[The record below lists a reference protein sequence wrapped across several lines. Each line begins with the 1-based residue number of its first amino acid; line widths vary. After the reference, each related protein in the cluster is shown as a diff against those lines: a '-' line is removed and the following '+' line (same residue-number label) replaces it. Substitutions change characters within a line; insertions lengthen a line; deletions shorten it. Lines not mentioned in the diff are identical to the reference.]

1 MNQLKAAPVR
11 RRYSITMMLTLTSL
25 LVLLLFVAM
34 AALMQNRLGSFQQ
47 LLQNITGSAIPAVV
61 QSSRVYS
68 QINQLLYLTESL
80 SRAPSQAVRHNQYQD
95 IQLNLEGLQNLTK
108 AWQPSKYPNLY
119 QNAQLVAMTEEID
132 NLNELMTERLDLQ
145 NKLQSRQ
152 QQIYQLYEQV
162 QLYAATLAETDGQK
176 HSLWLLEFA
185 GSVALSGKAGNSNRI
200 MQLRQLQKQIEHQL
214 HRQRQARAGLT
225 ADFAVLSEQSDQQLR
240 SLLLESDGL
249 LPLRLQQLKVSGQA
263 TGRGNFVR
271 NLVLDYAR
279 LAENSAYDISATV
292 LYDAGQIQNQLRQDN
307 RQILMGA
314 VLVILFLLVA
324 IALIHQRV
332 VRRLEQLNHNVL
344 LQVQGKNTQFSID
357 GHDEI
362 AAIARS
368 FEYFASTV
376 ATQQQEL
383 QQLSYTDSLTGLAN
397 RRAFEQQFSQ
407 ALVQAQRQQWPLSLM
422 MIDVDCFKAYN
433 DHYGHQAGDETLQ
446 QIAQLLQQGI
456 NRGSDLVARYG
467 GEEFIAILP
476 DTDAKGAAAIAEQLL
491 HLFRQAAMPHQYNL
505 AAGYVSISLG
515 ICCVEA
521 ASSQDYNTLLRLA
534 DNALYQA
541 KANGRNCYYVSP

>member
-1 MNQLKAAPVR
+1 MNNMTAVPVR

-25 LVLLLFVAM
+25 LVLLLFIAM
-34 AALMQNRLGSFQQ
+34 AALVQNRLGSFQH

-68 QINQLLYLTESL
+68 QINQLLFLTEGL
-80 SRAPSQAVRHNQYQD
+80 SRAPSQAVRHNLYQD
-95 IQLNLEGLQNLTK
+95 IQLNLQGLQNLTK
-108 AWQPSKYPNLY
+108 TWQTGLY
-119 QNAQLVAMTEEID
+119 QNAQLVALTEEID
-132 NLNELMTERLDLQ
+132 NLNQLMSQRLELQT
-145 NKLQSRQ
+145 KVQSRQ

-162 QLYAATLAETDGQK
+162 QLHTSKLTLADEQR

-185 GSVALSGKAGNSNRI
+185 GVVALSGKAGGSNRI
-200 MQLRQLQKQIEHQL
+200 MQLRQLQQQIEQQML
-214 HRQRQARAGLT
+214 RQRQARVALPENY
-225 ADFAVLSEQSDQQLR
+225 ALLAEKSDLKLR
-240 SLLLESDGL
+240 SLLLETDGL
-249 LPLRLQQLKVSGQA
+249 FPLREQQLSIGGRA

-279 LAENSAYDISATV
+279 LAENSAYDISGTV
-292 LYDAGQIQNQLRQDN
+292 LADAAQIQQQLQQDN
-307 RQILMGA
+307 RQILSGA
-314 VLVILFLLVA
+314 LLVILFLLVA
-324 IALIHQRV
+324 IALIHRRV

-344 LQVQGKNTQFSID
+344 LQVQGKPTAFQIE

-368 FEYFASTV
+368 FAYFASTV

-397 RRAFEQQFSQ
+397 RRAFELQFTQ
-407 ALVQAQRQQWPLSLM
+407 ALVQSQRQQWPLTLL

-433 DHYGHQAGDETLQ
+433 DHYGHQAGDDTLLR
-446 QIAQLLQQGI
+446 IAQLLQQGI

-467 GEEFIAILP
+467 GEEFVAILP
-476 DTDAKGAAAIAEQLL
+476 DTNATGAAAIAAQLL
-491 HLFRQAAMPHQYNL
+491 QLFRQAALPHQYNL
-505 AAGYVSISLG
+505 AGDYVSISIG
-515 ICCVEA
+515 ICCINA
-521 ASSQDYNTLLRLA
+521 ASTADYDTMLRRA

-541 KANGRNCYYVSP
+541 KANGRNGFYISEI

>member
-1 MNQLKAAPVR
+1 MNNMTAVPVR

-25 LVLLLFVAM
+25 LVLLLFIAM
-34 AALMQNRLGSFQQ
+34 AALVQNRLGSFQH

-68 QINQLLYLTESL
+68 QINQLLFLTEGL
-80 SRAPSQAVRHNQYQD
+80 SRAPSQAVRHNLYQD
-95 IQLNLEGLQNLTK
+95 IQLNLQGLQNLTK
-108 AWQPSKYPNLY
+108 TWQTGLY
-119 QNAQLVAMTEEID
+119 QNAQLVALTEEID
-132 NLNELMTERLDLQ
+132 NLNQLMSQRLELQT
-145 NKLQSRQ
+145 KVQSRQ

-162 QLYAATLAETDGQK
+162 QLHTSKLTLADEQR

-185 GSVALSGKAGNSNRI
+185 GVVALSGKAGGSNRI
-200 MQLRQLQKQIEHQL
+200 MQLRQLQQQIEQQML
-214 HRQRQARAGLT
+214 RQRQARVALPENY
-225 ADFAVLSEQSDQQLR
+225 ALLAEKSDLKLR
-240 SLLLESDGL
+240 SLLLETEGL
-249 LPLRLQQLKVSGQA
+249 FPLREQQLSIGGRA

-279 LAENSAYDISATV
+279 LAENSAYDISGTV
-292 LYDAGQIQNQLRQDN
+292 LADAAQIQQQLQQDN
-307 RQILMGA
+307 RQILSGA
-314 VLVILFLLVA
+314 LLVILFLLVA
-324 IALIHQRV
+324 IALIHRRV

-344 LQVQGKNTQFSID
+344 LQVQGKPTAFQIE

-368 FEYFASTV
+368 FAYFASTV

-397 RRAFEQQFSQ
+397 RRAFELQFTQ
-407 ALVQAQRQQWPLSLM
+407 ALVQSQRQQWPLTLL

-433 DHYGHQAGDETLQ
+433 DHYGHQAGDDTLLR
-446 QIAQLLQQGI
+446 IAQLLQQGI

-467 GEEFIAILP
+467 GEEFVAILP
-476 DTDAKGAAAIAEQLL
+476 DTNATGAAAIAAQLL
-491 HLFRQAAMPHQYNL
+491 QLFRQAALPHQYNL
-505 AAGYVSISLG
+505 AGDYVSISIG
-515 ICCVEA
+515 ICCINA
-521 ASSQDYNTLLRLA
+521 ASTADYDTMLRRA

-541 KANGRNCYYVSP
+541 KANGRNGFYISEI

>member
-1 MNQLKAAPVR
+1 MNQLSAAPVR
-11 RRYSITMMLTLTSL
+11 RRYSITMMLTLISL

-61 QSSRVYS
+61 QSSKVYS

-95 IQLNLEGLQNLTK
+95 IQQNLQGLHNLTK
-108 AWQPSKYPNLY
+108 EWQAGKYPNRY
-119 QNAQLVAMTEEID
+119 QHAQLVAMTEEID
-132 NLNELMTERLDLQ
+132 NLNQLMTERLDLQ

-162 QLYAATLAETDGQK
+162 QLYTAQLAQRDGQK

-185 GSVALSGKAGNSNRI
+185 GTVALSGKANNSNRI
-200 MQLRQLQKQIEHQL
+200 MQLRQLQKQIENQL
-214 HRQRQARAGLT
+214 QRQRQARVSLVAE
-225 ADFAVLSEQSDQQLR
+225 FAVFSEQSDQQLR

-249 LPLRLQQLKVSGQA
+249 LPLRLQQLKVSGKA

-292 LYDAGQIQNQLRQDN
+292 LYDAEQIQNQLRQDN
-307 RQILMGA
+307 RQILLGA
-314 VLVILFLLVA
+314 ALVILVLLVA
-324 IALIHQRV
+324 IALVHRRV

-344 LQVQGKNTQFSID
+344 LQVQGKNTRFDID

-376 ATQQQEL
+376 HKQQQEL

-397 RRAFEQQFSQ
+397 RRAFEMQFAQ
-407 ALVQAQRQQWPLSLM
+407 ALVQAQRQHWPLTLM

-433 DHYGHQAGDETLQ
+433 DHYGHQAGDDTLQ

-467 GEEFIAILP
+467 GEEFIALLP
-476 DTDAKGAAAIAEQLL
+476 DTNAKGAAAIADQLL
-491 HLFRQAAMPHQYNL
+491 HLFRQAALPHQYNL
-505 AAGYVSISLG
+505 VADYVSISLG
-515 ICCVEA
+515 ICCVDA
-521 ASSQDYNTLLRLA
+521 ASSEDYNRLLRLA

-541 KANGRNCYYVSP
+541 KANGRNCYYVSQ

>member
-1 MNQLKAAPVR
+1 MNNIRPTQVR

-25 LVLLLFVAM
+25 LVLLLFIAM
-34 AALMQNRLGSFQQ
+34 AVLVQNRLGSFQH

-68 QINQLLYLTESL
+68 QINQLLFLTEAL
-80 SRAPSQAVRHNQYQD
+80 SRAPSQAVRHNLYQD
-95 IQLNLEGLQNLTK
+95 IQLNLQGLQSLTK
-108 AWQPSKYPNLY
+108 EWQTGFY
-119 QNAQLVAMTEEID
+119 QNAQLVALIEEID
-132 NLNELMTERLDLQ
+132 NLNQLMSERLE
-145 NKLQSRQ
+145 LQSKVRLSQ

-162 QLYAATLAETDGQK
+162 QAYTSKLALADEER

-185 GSVALSGKAGNSNRI
+185 AVVTLSGKASDLNRM
-200 MQLRQLQKQIEHQL
+200 MQLRQLKQQVEQQML
-214 HRQRQARAGLT
+214 RLRQARAALP
-225 ADFAVLSEQSDQQLR
+225 ANQVELAEKSDLQLR
-240 SLLLESDGL
+240 SLLLETEGL
-249 LPLRLQQLKVSGQA
+249 LPLREQQLAIGGRA

-279 LAENSAYDISATV
+279 LAENSAYDISGTV
-292 LYDAGQIQNQLRQDN
+292 LGDAAQIQQQLQQDN
-307 RQILMGA
+307 RQILSGA
-314 VLVILFLLVA
+314 LLVILFLLVA
-324 IALIHQRV
+324 IALIHRRV

-344 LQVQGKNTQFSID
+344 LQVQGKAAAYQIE

-368 FEYFASTV
+368 FAYFASTV

-397 RRAFEQQFSQ
+397 RRAFEQQFHQ
-407 ALVQAQRQQWPLSLM
+407 ALVQAQRQQWPLTLL

-433 DHYGHQAGDETLQ
+433 DHYGHQAGDDTLVH
-446 QIAQLLQQGI
+446 IAQLLQQGI

-476 DTDAKGAAAIAEQLL
+476 DTNVAGASAIASQLL
-491 HLFRQAAMPHQYNL
+491 HLFRQAALPHQYNQ
-505 AAGYVSISLG
+505 AADFVSISIG
-515 ICCVEA
+515 ICCVDDVRKA
-521 ASSQDYNTLLRLA
+521 DYDSMLRRA

-541 KANGRNCYYVSP
+541 KANGRNGFAFSDQ

>member
-1 MNQLKAAPVR
+1 MKQSNTVPVR
-11 RRYSITMMLTLTSL
+11 RRYSITMMLSLASL

-34 AALMQNRLGSFQQ
+34 AVLMQNRLGSFQQ

-95 IQLNLEGLQNLTK
+95 IQLNLEGLNNLTK
-108 AWQPSKYPNLY
+108 EWQQNKYPNRY
-119 QNAQLVAMTEEID
+119 QHAQLVAMTEEID
-132 NLNELMTERLDLQ
+132 NLNELMTEKLDLQ
-145 NKLQSRQ
+145 SKLQSRQ

-162 QLYAATLAETDGQK
+162 QLHTAQLAEKDEQK

-185 GSVALSGKAGNSNRI
+185 GSVALSGKAANSNRI
-200 MQLRQLQKQIEHQL
+200 MQLRQLQKQIENQL
-214 HRQRQARAGLT
+214 QQQRQARAPLV
-225 ADFAVLSEQSDQQLR
+225 AEFAVFSEQSDQQLH

-249 LPLRLQQLKVSGQA
+249 LPLRLQQLKVSGKA

-279 LAENSAYDISATV
+279 LAQNSAYDISATV
-292 LYDAGQIQNQLRQDN
+292 LDDAEQIQHQLKRDN
-307 RQILMGA
+307 RQILFGA
-314 VLVILFLLVA
+314 VLVILLLLMA
-324 IALIHQRV
+324 ITLVHRRV
-332 VRRLEQLNHNVL
+332 VRRLEQLNQNVL
-344 LQVQGKNTQFSID
+344 LQVQGKSTRFDID

-362 AAIARS
+362 AAIAHS

-376 ATQQQEL
+376 NKQQKEL

-397 RRAFEQQFSQ
+397 RRAFEQQFAQ
-407 ALVQAQRQQWPLSLM
+407 ALVQAQRQHWPLTLM

-433 DHYGHQAGDETLQ
+433 DHYGHQAGDDTLQ

-467 GEEFIAILP
+467 GEEFIALLP
-476 DTDAKGAAAIAEQLL
+476 ETDAKGAEAIADQLL
-491 HLFRQAAMPHQYNL
+491 HLFRQAALPHQFNL
-505 AAGYVSISLG
+505 AGDYVSISLG
-515 ICCVEA
+515 ICSVNA
-521 ASSQDYNTLLRLA
+521 ASSEDYNRLLRLA

-541 KANGRNCYYVSP
+541 KANGRNCYYVSQ